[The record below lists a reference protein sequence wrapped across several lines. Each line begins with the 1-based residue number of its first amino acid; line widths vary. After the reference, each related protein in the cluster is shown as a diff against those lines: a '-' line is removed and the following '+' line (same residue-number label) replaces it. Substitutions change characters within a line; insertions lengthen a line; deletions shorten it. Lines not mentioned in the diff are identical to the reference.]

1 MDPDLEPYQ
10 VLDEI
15 GSGSFGV
22 VYSAIS
28 LKNSKHYAIKKIKC
42 TNPENI
48 EIALQEMWT
57 LTRLTDHPNI
67 VKMIE
72 CYLQNGGIHRVK
84 HGEDDYLCL
93 VEVCLKGKT
102 YHQLPFS
109 NSHKPCG
116 KQLGPHIPHG
126 QLNLWLVMEYC
137 NGGTMNDYLLER
149 EPDPETN
156 ARFMTQLSGAVSF
169 LHDNN
174 VVHRDLKPDNVLVCQ
189 PRNGDP
195 PHVKIGDFGLS
206 KICNAS
212 NLSHN
217 TDINAYQ
224 MNSACGSDYF
234 MAPEVFEGSYTAK
247 ADIFALGIIFC
258 SMMERTTCYDKE
270 SNKLLLVTCITN
282 GKENVPVGKALQDDP
297 KLTFEV
303 LKCGRNNRLKTLVQ
317 SMVAINPDERPTA
330 DVLHKKL
337 QDIVKRQPGWTV
349 CVTSQRVS
357 KGKRKR
363 RFTVS

>member
-10 VLDEI
+10 VLDEL

-22 VYSAIS
+22 VYSAVS

-93 VEVCLKGKT
+93 VE
-102 YHQLPFS
+102 
-109 NSHKPCG
+109 
-116 KQLGPHIPHG
+116 
-126 QLNLWLVMEYC
+126 LNLWLVMEYC

-149 EPDPETN
+149 DPDPETN

-169 LHDNN
+169 LHNNN

-189 PRNGDP
+189 PVNGDP
-195 PHVKIGDFGLS
+195 PLVKIGDFGLS

-217 TDINAYQ
+217 TDINTYQ

-247 ADIFALGIIFC
+247 ADIFALGMIFC

-330 DVLHKKL
+330 DELHKKL
-337 QDIVKRQPGWTV
+337 QDVVKR
-349 CVTSQRVS
+349 
-357 KGKRKR
+357 
-363 RFTVS
+363 